1 MQNILTVQAMRES
14 DAQAIAGGIPGRTL
28 MARAAE
34 AIFDSAEWEPPVAVV
49 CGKGNNGGDGFAL
62 ACLR

>member
-34 AIFDSAEWEPPVAVV
+34 AIFDSAEWEPPVAPWP
-49 CGKGNNGGDGFAL
+49 
-62 ACLR
+62 AC